1 MDGGIGLLIILF
13 ITYLFVGLAS
23 MLWSSYDDTGKN
35 GMSFCKCECGFKIR
49 SILAFNTLNMIIT
62 MYG

>member
-23 MLWSSYDDTGKN
+23 MLCVMHTTIKKSWEGVNNMGEK
-35 GMSFCKCECGFKIR
+35 KK
-49 SILAFNTLNMIIT
+49 FNPISMVII
-62 MYG
+62 